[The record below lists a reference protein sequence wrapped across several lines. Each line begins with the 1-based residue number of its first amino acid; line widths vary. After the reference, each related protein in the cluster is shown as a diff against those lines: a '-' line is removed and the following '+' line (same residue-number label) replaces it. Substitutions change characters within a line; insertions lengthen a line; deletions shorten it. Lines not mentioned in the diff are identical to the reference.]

1 MGHHRCRRVERLM
14 ARASTIEQ
22 LPEDILERLQA
33 LLRDPRVT
41 QLDATRRI
49 NAVLEGAGEEPIS
62 KSALNRYDLRMRE
75 VGQKL
80 RQSREIAEMWIAK
93 LGAAPQGQVG
103 HLVNEMLRTLAFDL
117 SLQLQNGELDA
128 ESMPGVIKMLKE
140 LSLSVMRLERAS
152 SENVKRERQ
161 IREQER
167 EEAARKAVEVAK
179 RGGLSDETVEAL
191 RSRILGI
198 KT

>member
-1 MGHHRCRRVERLM
+1 M